1 MNMKAEDANQD
12 VLQNI
17 ECVIADLYKSDRS
30 LSDYNVMSALEALI
44 DSYIVEIKGY
54 TTKTHKLSPPEQ
66 TLCEKIKEVCEWR
79 LGRGS
84 LELATEKSL
93 IEAGDKTVE
102 VIIRCI
108 RKILKSVKYW
118 NHEGG
123 RQGYLNF
130 IVNFF

>member
-17 ECVIADLYKSDRS
+17 ECVIAGFYKSNRS
-30 LSDYNVMSALEALI
+30 LSDFNVMSALEVLI
-44 DSYIVEIKGY
+44 DSYNVEIKGH

-66 TLCEKIKEVCEWR
+66 TLCEKIREVCEWR

-84 LELATEKSL
+84 LGLARENSL
-93 IEAGDKTVE
+93 IEAGGKTVE
-102 VIIRCI
+102 VIIQCL
-108 RKILKSVKYW
+108 KKVLKSVKYW

-130 IVNFF
+130 IVIFF